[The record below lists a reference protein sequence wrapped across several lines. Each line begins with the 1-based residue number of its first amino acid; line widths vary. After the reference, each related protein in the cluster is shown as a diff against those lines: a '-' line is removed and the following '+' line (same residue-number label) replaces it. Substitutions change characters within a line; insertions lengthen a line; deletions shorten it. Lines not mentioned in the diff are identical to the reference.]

1 MVTCLNNKFLRFDL
15 FCLLLVI
22 VMDDLIIAQNK
33 SGKVQYE
40 KYCLSCHGISG
51 KGDGEFSYLLY
62 PKPRDLT
69 SGLFKIRS
77 TKAGNPPTDN
87 DLVTTIRE
95 GMPGTAMP
103 SFNFLDP
110 DKLKDIVS
118 YVKDLGNINNSH
130 SVPIQIPDEISKTN
144 ELLKLGKSIYTEIGC
159 NKCHGETGKGDGPS
173 SNALV
178 DSRGYPTI
186 PRDFTSGVY
195 LGGGQTQDLYLRFV
209 GGMDGTPMPA
219 YGNIAELLGKPIEDG
234 NKLAWSLVHYVKS
247 LETGISEK
255 AINTPEDGKI
265 TALAVS
271 KRTKSDKLL
280 DASSS
285 VWNKADSYSIPISRL
300 WQSDNVNYQVVEVQ
314 AVYNSKYIAIKLEWE
329 DLTSDAS
336 LYRVQDFQDAAAIQ
350 FSIDGTMDFHGMG
363 SKDHPTDIWFWK
375 SEWQMQKNA
384 DTDTDIE
391 LAYSNR
397 VTDSDVE
404 SYPDEFDD
412 TAFLGGR
419 DAGNINSKSERST
432 SVENVTAAGPQTV
445 MPHPQ
450 ESQNVRGRGIWDGSK
465 WRVVFLRKM
474 SPESDQE
481 VKFKKGGTVP
491 VGFAVWNG
499 SENDRN
505 GQKMVSTWYKL
516 ELKD

>member
-1 MVTCLNNKFLRFDL
+1 MISKHSIQFILNWTILII
-15 FCLLLVI
+15 VI
-22 VMDDLIIAQNK
+22 VCTLSAQNATGEQHYK
-33 SGKVQYE
+33 R
-40 KYCLSCHGISG
+40 YCLSCHGLDG
-51 KGDGEFSYLLY
+51 KGDGELSYLLY

-77 TKAGNPPTDN
+77 TPAGNPPTDT
-87 DLVTTIRE
+87 DLFTTIER

-110 DKLKDIVS
+110 DELKDIVS
-118 YVKDLGNINNSH
+118 YIKDLGNINNSH

-219 YGNIAELLGKPIEDG
+219 YGNLSELLGKPKEDEK
-234 NKLAWSLVHYVKS
+234 KLAWSLVHYVKS
-247 LETGISEK
+247 LETGISEE
-255 AINTPEDGKI
+255 AIKTPEDGKI
-265 TALAVS
+265 TALAVD

-285 VWNKADSYSIPISRL
+285 LWNKADSYSIPISRL

-419 DAGNINSKSERST
+419 DAGNINSKQERIS
-432 SVENVTAAGPQTV
+432 SVENVSAVGPETV
-445 MPHPQ
+445 TTNP
-450 ESQNVRGRGIWDGSK
+450 EKAQNVNGSGIWDGKK
-465 WRVVFLRKM
+465 WRVVFIREMK
-474 SPESDQE
+474 PGSDKE
-481 VKFKKGGTVP
+481 VKFKEGGIVP

-505 GQKMVSTWYKL
+505 GQKMVSTWYQL
-516 ELKD
+516 ELND